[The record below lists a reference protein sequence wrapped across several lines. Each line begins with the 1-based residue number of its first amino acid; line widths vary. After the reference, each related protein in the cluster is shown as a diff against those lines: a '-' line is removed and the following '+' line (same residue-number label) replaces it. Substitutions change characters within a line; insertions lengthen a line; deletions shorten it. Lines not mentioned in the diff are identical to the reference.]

1 MSSDILLQ
9 GELHVPKLEKRPQ
22 LHASALEMKCM
33 EAFRRRYMEN
43 EIIPPGVALIVGTG
57 THHSIDVN
65 LTAKIQTGSL
75 LPLAAVSDAARDGV
89 NNAWEQGVK
98 LDDEEAQR
106 GIKAVRGEAVDKAV
120 RLATLHAKE
129 KAPRLNPT
137 HVERK
142 WAVELTGY
150 PMDLVGRIDIQ
161 EGLVSIRDTKT
172 SGKTPPAN
180 CAERSLQLKAYA
192 LAVKVLDGAPPS
204 KAFLDYLIDT
214 RVPKLESFEAEPDGD
229 GFRALLNRVEVIA
242 LAMEKGVF
250 IPVEPTHWCCDPKW
264 CGYYSS
270 CRYVRQP
277 KQFAI

>member
-1 MSSDILLQ
+1 MNNPDGTLTVQ
-9 GELHVPKLEKRPQ
+9 KVTPRPQ

-33 EAFRRRYMEN
+33 EAFRRRYIEG
-43 EIIPPGVALIVGTG
+43 EIIPPAVAMIVGSG

-65 LTAKIQTGSL
+65 LTEKIKSGNL
-75 LPLAAVSDAARDGV
+75 LPLDAVKEAARDGV
-89 NNAWEQGVK
+89 NIAWEQGVK
-98 LDDEEAQR
+98 LDPDEAAR

-120 RLATLHAKE
+120 RLATVHARDM
-129 KAPRLNPT
+129 APKLKPT

-142 WAVELTGY
+142 WALELTGY

-161 EGLVSIRDTKT
+161 EALVSIRDTKT
-172 SGKTPPAN
+172 SGKTPAEN
-180 CAERSLQLKAYA
+180 CADRSLQLKAYA
-192 LAVKVLDGAPPS
+192 AAVRAIDGALP
-204 KAFLDYLIDT
+204 KAAVLDYLIDT
-214 RVPKLESFEAEPDGD
+214 KTPALKSFASEPSVEDTH
-229 GFRALLNRVEVIA
+229 ALLARVETVA

-264 CGYYSS
+264 CGYHST